1 MERMVMSDIEGKV
14 ARAAATELGS
24 EGASTAGNHE
34 IDEKMNQGGTASLL
48 KIAQRF
54 NAGTNV
60 I

>member
-1 MERMVMSDIEGKV
+1 MSDIEGKV